1 MHRYDCLCHDIH
13 MYMYIIRMLCLCACV
28 CVGVSVTPIKHCMLE
43 FCVC

>member
-43 FCVC
+43 FCV